1 MYRWKLYHLIF
12 RLTRLA
18 SQPSH
23 PQVMAGEHKKLTE
36 KYQQAKQEI
45 QYSQTTLARVEM
57 DMEKTKQELREAQI
71 KNERSNQSQRVHEV
85 RRLEKADIV
94 QIHSRWQTVPARG
107 RQVPVRA

>member
-1 MYRWKLYHLIF
+1 MYTWKLYHLVF

-57 DMEKTKQELREAQI
+57 DMEKTRIVDIQVMYIFQGRSQLYF
-71 KNERSNQSQRVHEV
+71 ER
-85 RRLEKADIV
+85 K
-94 QIHSRWQTVPARG
+94 
-107 RQVPVRA
+107 